1 MKQRICAVVVGVAT
15 LFFTLSC
22 GLAKQSL
29 SVIVNEPENYLEAEE
44 RRKISVP
51 QDLEKD
57 NIGDVWEIPEIE
69 LLPASKYYPASV
81 PRPVSIVGE
90 ADPNLIRIQKL
101 GDRSWMVVQR
111 KPDTVWPLVRQFLN
125 FNEVEV
131 ESERPSDGVIVTKPL
146 AVTEVSK
153 GSLLHS
159 LVRAEHAAATDDDFL
174 VFRVEQGMRRGSSEV
189 HLRYLNDQSQLNYV
203 DWSLSSPQSE
213 IANAILRLLAQFEV
227 DDVSS
232 DAVSRIGQEVAPLPK
247 IELFR
252 DEMGFP
258 MLRFNVDF
266 ERTWATVI
274 SALERSPYGVA
285 TKEREERLI
294 ELAIEEDKLDRN
306 QREMLVDLLVEIKQQ
321 TPESSPLLIQ
331 LKVNPYEKSNEIEMK
346 RSDGT
351 PLTLELAEYFLITI
365 QQFST

>member
-1 MKQRICAVVVGVAT
+1 MNPRFALFATVVAACFINSG
-15 LFFTLSC
+15 C

-29 SVIVNEPENYLEAEE
+29 SVMVNEPENYLEAEE
-44 RRKISVP
+44 RRKINVP
-51 QDLEKD
+51 QDLEKG

-69 LLPASKYYPASV
+69 FLPASKYYASSV

-111 KPDTVWPLVRQFLN
+111 KPETVWPLVRQFLN

-131 ESERPSDGVIVTKPL
+131 ESEQASDGIIVTKSL
-146 AVTEVSK
+146 GVTEALNE
-153 GSLLHS
+153 SLLHS
-159 LVRAEHAAATDDDFL
+159 LVRAEHAGATNEDFL

-189 HLRYLNDQSQLNYV
+189 HLRYLNDKNQLNYV
-203 DWSLSSPQSE
+203 DWSMASPQSE
-213 IANAILRLLAQFEV
+213 IANEILRLLARFEV
-227 DDVSS
+227 DDVAS

-252 DEMGFP
+252 DDVGFP

-285 TKEREERLI
+285 SKERDARII
-294 ELAIEEDKLDRN
+294 ELTIETDKLDRN
-306 QREMLVDLLVEIKQQ
+306 QREALADLLAEMRER
-321 TPESSPLLIQ
+321 TPASEPLLIQ
-331 LKVNPYEKSNEIEMK
+331 LKVNPFEHSNEIELK
-346 RSDGT
+346 RSDGS
-351 PLTLELAEYFLITI
+351 PLTLEIAEYFLITI